1 VATVLLAARM
11 MLVAALAVVLA
22 VVMTHKIVVQAR
34 ICRAQVVVGV
44 AKVYVGK
51 TMVTAKTG
59 QFLLQL
65 PLFMDRVPVG
75 ASI

>member
-1 VATVLLAARM
+1 MLGAKCG

-22 VVMTHKIVVQAR
+22 VVTTHKIVVKAR

-51 TMVTAKTG
+51 TMVTPKTG
-59 QFLLQL
+59 QFLLR
-65 PLFMDRVPVG
+65 PMLFMDRVTVG